1 MVKKKKTR
9 SNTDTIVNDVDYL
22 RLEKPEFAS
31 IVPLKDVLAAEGGAH
46 TSCITSL
53 GKILKDEAMLSNTM
67 IRPSLLCE
75 SIVLALFTT
84 KSGSSMLSLSIDE
97 SAKSMHKRWLL
108 CNKSAT
114 SYKTR
119 ISNWKDDEIMLLKFV
134 SFLIDNRS
142 IPLDFK
148 NYNKPNWKLSLKF
161 LIASKYEAA
170 SLILNDQYN
179 LLLDY
184 FFAMTP
190 LLKKWLRIAFSYQ
203 DGQYFRDTILHYKRV
218 FEFSDT
224 YCWYSFIDHQ
234 EPSIKKNYL
243 NNMLFGDEE
252 DDLET
257 CMSTI
262 FDELVISA
270 STSGFHD
277 SNFMVMTNVSESDNS
292 YYHHQVSQDENVYS
306 FDLNE
311 DGSIEVPNLMS
322 HTSLRHDTLLNMLKL
337 KSCNSP
343 LLLLQFKIMCGLVDP
358 LTQPAPNDEQIISL
372 DMLYQMFIGFLYP
385 EIEKTLNIDDGC
397 DWRFHVC
404 FNMQKIIQASL
415 VRMNCDD
422 FDRLN
427 SINNT
432 DEAVD
437 WRSQLNKWLPHGFN
451 TQNLELIYMIDILAV
466 YSIYKLYEDLPIQI
480 NPFLSSLISL
490 WKNLTCVILLGLEI
504 DRQEEEH
511 ETFDTP
517 ILVRATTRGATA
529 LRAAIAT
536 ILNGHVD
543 INKHDFKHESF
554 NTFMSP
560 HGRKLCQGALYAD
573 LRSHAAALLA
583 LGTDLKDV
591 TDILADMQAGDR
603 FDEDVRYMFEYELDD
618 YDDAELQEEVPQEYQ
633 KKNNCSEEVEGG
645 LKVLQRRCNCVFDD
659 DEMLEDEDRDND
671 GEHEEAKF
679 SRMQQ
684 HQAQTS
690 LAMSSNGKPHAVR
703 SRGSFEFD
711 YSGKDWR
718 DVPRGANFYYSLN
731 YNFMDNANLDTV
743 LSLTLKASS
752 EKLKDKEALLLL
764 TSVASCVKKEQDETI
779 LGTLISPQDYQA
791 DSKKEAERD
800 GTKFQSITPD
810 DIYEIWCEESTFE
823 KMAYTNHS
831 LAWRLMDEMLLCC
844 GYRRVLIWFITHMEL
859 NHSLIHYIFE
869 LVMDLRGQ
877 PSAEDAKE
885 DFFEGK
891 TAETTDKGLS
901 ALPFSRQGSLKLSVI
916 ERKMLLQ
923 EFFTNAAIFLS
934 EKSKEWVREDSID
947 KDGGN
952 DDGDMGNISLY
963 AVGLMKLICFMVQT
977 FIKKGKFDFSESE
990 CVFELQALLMNWIG
1004 IIPEAKD
1011 LFFTLK
1017 SLIAEMNKTGVE
1029 EEKAES
1035 KEPETWD
1042 ASLGQQESPEFET
1055 KSDFEYNRKLVSLLP
1070 PVIKEKEENAAMQT
1084 LRNFIKRYS
1093 FNTAVPLIGRKVVY
1107 EDDKILPLPRS
1118 DTSVGL
1124 HEYLVDYDENYNLPS
1139 EEEYDRE

>member
-9 SNTDTIVNDVDYL
+9 SNTDTIASDVDGL
-22 RLEKPEFAS
+22 SVEKPGFPS
-31 IVPLKDVLAAEGGAH
+31 IVPLKDILAAEGGTH

-53 GKILKDEAMLSNTM
+53 AKVLKNEATLSN
-67 IRPSLLCE
+67 IVVRPSLLCE
-75 SIVLALFTT
+75 SMILAFFTT
-84 KSGSSMLSLSIDE
+84 KPGSSMLSLSMDE
-97 SAKSMHKRWLL
+97 SAKSMHKRWLSSH
-108 CNKSAT
+108 KSAT
-114 SYKTR
+114 SYRRR
-119 ISNWKDDEIMLLKFV
+119 ISNWKSDEVTLLKFV
-134 SFLIDNRS
+134 SFLFENRS
-142 IPLDFK
+142 ISLDFK
-148 NYNKPNWKLSLKF
+148 NYDKPKWKLSLKF
-161 LIASKYEAA
+161 LVGSKYEAA
-170 SLILNDQYN
+170 SLILQDDYN

-184 FFAMTP
+184 FFAITP
-190 LLKKWLRIAFSYQ
+190 LLEKWLRIAFSYQ
-203 DGQYFRDTILHYKRV
+203 DGQYFRNTIVDYKRV
-218 FEFSDT
+218 FEFSNYYT
-224 YCWYSFIDHQ
+224 WYTFIDHQ
-234 EPSIKKNYL
+234 EPSIKKKYL
-243 NNMLFGDEE
+243 INILFENEE
-252 DDLET
+252 DNDLQT
-257 CMSTI
+257 SISII
-262 FDELVISA
+262 FDELVASA
-270 STSGFHD
+270 SASGFHD
-277 SNFMVMTNVSESDNS
+277 SNFMVMTNILESDNGS
-292 YYHHQVSQDENVYS
+292 YRHQVSQDENVYS
-306 FDLNE
+306 FDINE

-337 KSCNSP
+337 KSCTSP

-358 LTQPAPNDEQIISL
+358 LTQPATNDEQIISL
-372 DMLYQMFIGFLYP
+372 DMLYQMFLGFLYP
-385 EIEKTLNIDDGC
+385 EIEKTLNVDDGC
-397 DWRFHVC
+397 DWRFHIC

-415 VRMNCDD
+415 IRMNCDD

-432 DEAVD
+432 DEAID
-437 WRSQLNKWLPHGFN
+437 WRTQLSKWLPHGFN

-618 YDDAELQEEVPQEYQ
+618 YNDAEPQEEELQENQ
-633 KKNNCSEEVEGG
+633 KKNDFLEEVEGSPK
-645 LKVLQRRCNCVFDD
+645 LLQRRCNCVFDD
-659 DEMLEDEDRDND
+659 DEMLEDNDND
-671 GEHEEAKF
+671 DEHEEAKF
-679 SRMQQ
+679 SGIQQ
-684 HQAQTS
+684 RQAQTS

-731 YNFMDNANLDTV
+731 YDFLDNANLDTV

-752 EKLKDKEALLLL
+752 EKLNGKEELLLL
-764 TSVASCVKKEQDETI
+764 TSVASCVKKEQDEII
-779 LGTLISPQDYQA
+779 LGSLISSQDSQA
-791 DSKKEAERD
+791 DTNKNLEA
-800 GTKFQSITPD
+800 GSKFQNITPD

-823 KMAYTNHS
+823 KMVYTNHS
-831 LAWRLMDEMLLCC
+831 LAWRLMDEMLVCC

-877 PSAEDAKE
+877 ASTEDAKE
-885 DFFEGK
+885 DLFKGK
-891 TAETTDKGLS
+891 AAETSNKGFRS
-901 ALPFSRQGSLKLSVI
+901 LPFSRQGPLLLSVI

-934 EKSKEWVREDSID
+934 QKSKELVSEDYID
-947 KDGGN
+947 RDGGN
-952 DDGDMGNISLY
+952 DDSDTGNISLY
-963 AVGLMKLICFMVQT
+963 AVGLMKLICLMVQT
-977 FIKKGKFDFSESE
+977 FIKKDKFDFSESE
-990 CVFELQALLMNWIG
+990 CVFELQALLMNWIA

-1017 SLIAEMNKTGVE
+1017 SLIAEMNKTGIE
-1029 EEKAES
+1029 QEKAEAN
-1035 KEPETWD
+1035 EPEAWD
-1042 ASLGQQESPEFET
+1042 ALLGQQESPEFQT
-1055 KSDFEYNRKLVSLLP
+1055 QSDFEYNRKLVSLLP
-1070 PVIKEKEENAAMQT
+1070 PVIEGKEENAAMQT

-1093 FNTAVPLIGRKVVY
+1093 FNTAVPVIGRKVVY
-1107 EDDKILPLPRS
+1107 EDEKILPLPKS

-1139 EEEYDRE
+1139 EDEYDHE